1 MQTKQHCN
9 EDAITAYLLGMAD
22 REDANHVD
30 ACLDC
35 YARVERAR
43 IEMEQLRAAT
53 QNLASR
59 PEQFWDRQRRAIMER
74 VTPAQRTPFRRW
86 LWVPGAVL
94 GLLALVFLL
103 HLLPILHPH
112 AAPVEHARIQS
123 PQQQPDADDLLLV
136 EIQNDLQRPVP
147 RALEPATLLVQARNN
162 IAQSNKRHTSG
173 GVQE

>member
-9 EDAITAYLLGMAD
+9 EDAITADPMDMAD
-22 REDANHVD
+22 REGANHVE
-30 ACLDC
+30 AGVDC

-94 GLLALVFLL
+94 GLLALVYLL
-103 HLLPILHPH
+103 HQLPILHPH

>member
-59 PEQFWDRQRRAIMER
+59 PEQFWDRQRRGIIEL
-74 VTPAQRTPFRRW
+74 VTPAQRTPFLRR

-94 GLLALVFLL
+94 LLLALVLLL
-103 HLLPILHPH
+103 HLLPILRPH
-112 AAPVEHARIQS
+112 AA
-123 PQQQPDADDLLLV
+123 LC
-136 EIQNDLQRPVP
+136 
-147 RALEPATLLVQARNN
+147 
-162 IAQSNKRHTSG
+162 
-173 GVQE
+173 

>member
-74 VTPAQRTPFRRW
+74 VTPVQRTPFRRW
-86 LWVPGAVL
+86 LWVPGVVL
-94 GLLALVFLL
+94 GMLVLVFLL
-103 HLLPILHPH
+103 HLLPILHPR
-112 AAPVEHARIQS
+112 PEPGDIVKTQ
-123 PQQQPDADDLLLV
+123 PQQLQQDADDLLLV